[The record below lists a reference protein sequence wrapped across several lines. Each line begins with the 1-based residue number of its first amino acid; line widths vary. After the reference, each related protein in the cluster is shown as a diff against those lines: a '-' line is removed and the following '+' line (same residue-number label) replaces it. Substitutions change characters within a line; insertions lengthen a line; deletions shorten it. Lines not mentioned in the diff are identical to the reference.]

1 MQTGEMTPFIFRESE
16 TVELKL
22 DYTES
27 IRKDVIAFANTG
39 GGTIYIGI
47 ADNGEVI
54 GVSSVDEMI
63 QRVANMVRDS
73 IRPDVT
79 MFIHYDSLEEGDRK
93 IVRLTV
99 QRGTGRPYY
108 AAEKGMRPSGVFVRQ
123 GTAAAPA
130 TEANIRQMI
139 KETDGDNYEDVRS
152 LRQDLTF
159 IYAEAVFSRSNLA
172 LEAPQM
178 QTLGILS
185 ADGLFTNLG
194 LLLSDQCP
202 HIIKAA
208 TFAGTNQDEFQD
220 RREFTGSLLKQ
231 IDDAYAFL
239 DMRNE
244 TSATFE
250 GIHRIDHRAY
260 PAAALREALLNAVVH
275 RDYAYSAS
283 TLISVYAD
291 HMEIVSVGG
300 LVSGFQLNDVTAGLS
315 ICRNPK
321 LANIFYRLSL
331 IEAYGTGL
339 KKILNAYPSMG
350 VSQLF
355 QVTEKVFKVT
365 LPRVNNKHDKAE
377 SPSVVPP
384 ATEDLIMQFLVS
396 QETITRADVERI
408 AGISM
413 ASAARVLKKMVRQG
427 ELIKTGEGKNTR
439 YRRAN
444 V

>member
-172 LEAPQM
+172 LEAP
-178 QTLGILS
+178 LI
-185 ADGLFTNLG
+185 
-194 LLLSDQCP
+194 SDCFCQ
-202 HIIKAA
+202 INARISS
-208 TFAGTNQDEFQD
+208 
-220 RREFTGSLLKQ
+220 RRRL
-231 IDDAYAFL
+231 
-239 DMRNE
+239 
-244 TSATFE
+244 
-250 GIHRIDHRAY
+250 
-260 PAAALREALLNAVVH
+260 LREQTRMNF
-275 RDYAYSAS
+275 R
-283 TLISVYAD
+283 T
-291 HMEIVSVGG
+291 GG
-300 LVSGFQLNDVTAGLS
+300 NLQV
-315 ICRNPK
+315 
-321 LANIFYRLSL
+321 
-331 IEAYGTGL
+331 
-339 KKILNAYPSMG
+339 
-350 VSQLF
+350 LF
-355 QVTEKVFKVT
+355 
-365 LPRVNNKHDKAE
+365 
-377 SPSVVPP
+377 
-384 ATEDLIMQFLVS
+384 
-396 QETITRADVERI
+396 
-408 AGISM
+408 
-413 ASAARVLKKMVRQG
+413 
-427 ELIKTGEGKNTR
+427 
-439 YRRAN
+439 
-444 V
+444 